1 MEKPAFS
8 RAYLSDVTVIM
19 AIMCISVVERLWLA
33 VMGQVLNSSAYYQ
46 VCVGACGHVLSY

>member
-46 VCVGACGHVLSY
+46 VCVSACGHVLSY